1 MGKSSDRA
9 CKVHSAAAVYSL
21 PKKFLKFAQAP
32 ARYLHAGAGV
42 HRNGDCRA
50 KYTERNSEINFM
62 YSIYILFVASR
73 KGTRQTNNIKY
84 IIAYLVWD

>member
-62 YSIYILFVASR
+62 YSIYI
-73 KGTRQTNNIKY
+73 Y
-84 IIAYLVWD
+84 IYIVCGKQEGHKAN